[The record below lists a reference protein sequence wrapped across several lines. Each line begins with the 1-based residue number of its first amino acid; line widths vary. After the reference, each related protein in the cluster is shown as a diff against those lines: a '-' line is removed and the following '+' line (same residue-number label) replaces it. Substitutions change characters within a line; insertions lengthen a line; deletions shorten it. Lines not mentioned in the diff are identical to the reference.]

1 MQIFEDY
8 IESFSILNLSKN
20 TEPVK
25 YIQHK
30 LPLFFD
36 DNDFYQLNDNKQ
48 QYLKSPLNYIG
59 GKYKILGQIIPLLPS
74 NIKCFVDLFAG
85 GCNVG
90 MNVKAETIIFNDNLT
105 FLIVLY
111 KHLKKTPISVTLDY
125 IQSQINKFNLSKE
138 NETGYKDLRT
148 YYNQT
153 KHPLDLMVLVSYSF
167 NHQIR
172 FNNSHEFNNPFGRNR
187 SSYNVNIEK
196 NLKAFC
202 DFMHNNNVEFM
213 SDDFNNFNYD
223 ILSDNDF
230 VYCDPPY
237 LISTGTYNDGK
248 RGFNG
253 WGIHD
258 EINLLNILDSLN
270 KKNIK
275 FALSNV
281 IQHKGQTNLYLDK
294 WLKNNKNYTVHTIN
308 HHYANSNYQKIN
320 RDKEQ
325 TVEILVTNY

>member
-1 MQIFEDY
+1 MYRDLQY
-8 IESFSILNLSKN
+8 N
-20 TEPVK
+20 
-25 YIQHK
+25 
-30 LPLFFD
+30 LPLF
-36 DNDFYQLNDNKQ
+36 LNDYNVVQFNKHQQ

-59 GKYKILGQIIPLLPS
+59 GKYKILSQIIPLFPK

-90 MNVKAETIIFNDNLT
+90 MNITAEKIIFNDNLT
-105 FLIVLY
+105 YLIALY
-111 KHLKKTPISVTLDY
+111 QYLQNTEISVTFDY

-138 NETGYKDLRT
+138 NETGYRDLRS

-172 FNNSHEFNNPFGRNR
+172 FNNNHAFNNPFGKNR

-196 NLKAFC
+196 NLRAFC
-202 DFMHNNNVEFM
+202 HFLHHNDVEFR
-213 SDDFNNFNYD
+213 SDDFNNFNYN

-281 IQHKGQTNLYLDK
+281 MQHKGQTNIHLK
-294 WLKNNKNYTVHTIN
+294 EWLKNNKNYTVHTIN